1 MRWAG
6 LAALA
11 LVGGLLSPV
20 IVAPT
25 AQAATITRA
34 DADCT
39 TGTINTG
46 APISGAPGDVVDITA
61 NLTSCNQLTVD
72 SRLVD
77 DSTALSATATAGG
90 TVTITTLG
98 SGDFRA
104 DTNTSF
110 ASVQVTLGSTPASS
124 NGGISIV
131 DTSVPI
137 ETSWNVTISGSP
149 PTVVVVSGTTS
160 NPTFSPSSADV
171 PVGQSLTLRT
181 SEANVI
187 YIVYPR
193 SGAVSLSGG
202 GAACNIQAQ
211 NCLLSDSADLVL
223 TVDAQG
229 EIGIGGGRF
238 LIGTAPAPNPPTP
251 ATPPSAPASAEA
263 TAGNGE
269 ATVSWTAPASQ
280 GSFPVTNYQVQSTPS
295 SKGCLVPVTATTCR
309 IAGLRNGTAYTFQ
322 VRALNGGG
330 WGSWA
335 TTETVVPRPEPD
347 PEASIMI
354 TGSRSANDRVA
365 RVTGQTTGLT
375 GATLQ
380 SMVRLST
387 QTEFAAGSVRTVNAQ
402 GEFAWQRRAAATVSV
417 QVYFT
422 AGALSSNTVTIA
434 GS

>member
-1 MRWAG
+1 VKPNRMRWAG

-11 LVGGLLSPV
+11 LVGGLLTPV

-131 DTSVPI
+131 NTSGQPI

-149 PTVVVVSGTTS
+149 PAP
-160 NPTFSPSSADV
+160 PT
-171 PVGQSLTLRT
+171 
-181 SEANVI
+181 
-187 YIVYPR
+187 
-193 SGAVSLSGG
+193 
-202 GAACNIQAQ
+202 
-211 NCLLSDSADLVL
+211 
-223 TVDAQG
+223 
-229 EIGIGGGRF
+229 
-238 LIGTAPAPNPPTP
+238 PTP

-365 RVTGQTTGLT
+365 RVTGQTTGLM

-380 SMVRLST
+380 AMVRLST